1 MCVCRELEDDN
12 YSKAN
17 TVTLHMNYLSALY
30 TRISRPRFKQCLNKA
45 KFFQIIVCFVDDC
58 LFRICLWEKIIYKL
72 TSCKSGIWFKPDEE
86 CNVDEFNAQVS
97 LSREWSSL
105 VE

>member
-1 MCVCRELEDDN
+1 MITNNADTIWLYGEALFVCVCGELEDDN

-58 LFRICLWEKIIYKL
+58 LFRICLGGKNHLQTYIL
-72 TSCKSGIWFKPDEE
+72 
-86 CNVDEFNAQVS
+86 
-97 LSREWSSL
+97 
-105 VE
+105 